1 MISSFLFIIFSLS
14 EYPEFQQLLIRSN
27 LLTAAGSAFNDM
39 EAYVRASAI
48 AVVAAATPVPL
59 LWDHLVESGFDVI
72 GNCFKILQQ
81 DNEALAR
88 RAAAKALTLVTQ
100 SGHFPLNAD
109 RSVLYRTMSS
119 AATTDL
125 DWEVKL
131 EALSFWQVIIDESLT
146 NQGMMD
152 GKFPEYSFS
161 TNGSKKIVRY
171 FKLQYFSYELNSNL

>member
-1 MISSFLFIIFSLS
+1 
-14 EYPEFQQLLIRSN
+14 LLIRSN
-27 LLTAAGSAFNDM
+27 LLTAAMSAFNDM

-59 LWDHLVESGFDVI
+59 LWDHLVASGFDVI
-72 GNCFKILQQ
+72 GSCYKILQQ

-100 SGHFPLNAD
+100 SGHFPLDAD
-109 RSVLYRTMSS
+109 RSILYQTMSS
-119 AATTDL
+119 AAISDL

-131 EALSFWQVIIDESLT
+131 QALSFWRVIIDESLS

-171 FKLQYFSYELNSNL
+171 FCKIEFSLSICS

>member
-1 MISSFLFIIFSLS
+1 M
-14 EYPEFQQLLIRSN
+14 LIRSN
-27 LLTAAGSAFNDM
+27 LLTAAMSAFNDM

-59 LWDHLVESGFDVI
+59 LWDHLVASGFDVI
-72 GNCFKILQQ
+72 GSCYKILQQ

-100 SGHFPLNAD
+100 SGHFPLDAD
-109 RSVLYRTMSS
+109 RSILYQTMSS
-119 AATTDL
+119 AAISDL

-131 EALSFWQVIIDESLT
+131 QALSFWRVIIDESLS

-171 FKLQYFSYELNSNL
+171 ICKIKFSLSICS